1 MGTFL
6 SDDGAEGIVSLLDL
20 ASTALP
26 FGRDGDAIG
35 VPPKEETVP
44 SGAGG
49 ELALPEAAS
58 SVPLFAVSSASM
70 VITLA
75 GGTSTRTFSELPVL
89 G

>member
-1 MGTFL
+1 M
-6 SDDGAEGIVSLLDL
+6 VSPLDL

-26 FGRDGDAIG
+26 FGRDGGAIG
-35 VPPKEETVP
+35 EPPKEETMP
-44 SGAGG
+44 SVAGV
-49 ELALPEAAS
+49 ELALPDAAP
-58 SVPLFAVSSASM
+58 SVSLFAVSSASM